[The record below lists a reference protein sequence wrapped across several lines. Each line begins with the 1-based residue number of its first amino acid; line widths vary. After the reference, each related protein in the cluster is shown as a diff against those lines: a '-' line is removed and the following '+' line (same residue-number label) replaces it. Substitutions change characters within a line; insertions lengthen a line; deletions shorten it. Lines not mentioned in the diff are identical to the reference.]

1 MYDVIIV
8 GAGPAAI
15 FSAIELVG
23 KGVKRILV
31 LEQGKDIKDRKRD
44 GDSLLHGWGGAGAF
58 SDGKLTLS
66 TEVGGNLL
74 EYFSED
80 ELSALL
86 SRADEKYREFG
97 APEGI
102 HGDDPVAM
110 GKLEE
115 RAKTAGLR
123 LIKMTVRH
131 MGTERCREILQ
142 RFRESLEGKIEI
154 RVESRV
160 KRVISTNGRVRGV
173 TLSSGEKLEAANVIL
188 APGRSGNSWVRAE
201 ARRIGMSTLPS
212 PIDLGVRVE
221 TSAAVLKEV
230 TDVTY
235 ESKLVYY
242 SRSFDDKVRT
252 FCMNPCGEVVTEILD
267 DVVTVNGHSYA
278 DRKTENTNFA
288 LLVSTTFTEPFD
300 DPSSYGRHIARLAN
314 LLGKGVILQRLGDL
328 VSGRRSTR
336 ERIARSIV
344 RPTLGEATP
353 GDLSFVLPYRY
364 LQDILE
370 MLEALDCLA
379 PGVNS
384 RNTLLYGVEVK
395 FYSNRLRLT
404 DTFETEV
411 KGLFAVGDGAG
422 VTRGLLQASCSGMVA
437 GGEVARR
444 LKG

>member
-1 MYDVIIV
+1 
-8 GAGPAAI
+8 
-15 FSAIELVG
+15 
-23 KGVKRILV
+23 
-31 LEQGKDIKDRKRD
+31 
-44 GDSLLHGWGGAGAF
+44 
-58 SDGKLTLS
+58 
-66 TEVGGNLL
+66 
-74 EYFSED
+74 
-80 ELSALL
+80 
-86 SRADEKYREFG
+86 
-97 APEGI
+97 
-102 HGDDPVAM
+102 
-110 GKLEE
+110 
-115 RAKTAGLR
+115 
-123 LIKMTVRH
+123 
-131 MGTERCREILQ
+131 
-142 RFRESLEGKIEI
+142 
-154 RVESRV
+154 
-160 KRVISTNGRVRGV
+160 
-173 TLSSGEKLEAANVIL
+173 VIL

-212 PIDLGVRVE
+212 PIDLGIRVE
-221 TSAAVLKEV
+221 TPAAVLKEV

-252 FCMNPCGEVVTEILD
+252 FCMNPYGEVVTEILD

-314 LLGKGVILQRLGDL
+314 LLGKGVIVQRLGDL
-328 VSGRRSTR
+328 MSGRRSTR

-370 MLEALDCLA
+370 MLEALDRVA
-379 PGVNS
+379 PGINS

-411 KGLFAVGDGAG
+411 EGLFAVGDGAG

>member
-15 FSAIELVG
+15 FSAIELVE